1 MCYYDS
7 AEERYFKEC
16 EMIYDFDVDF
26 YNTIIDEVEEYN
38 LYDFDEEMND
48 YIFLGQLVD
57 ELRDII
63 HEFDNIIYLP
73 LESYM

>member
-7 AEERYFKEC
+7 AEERHFQED
-16 EMIYDFDVDF
+16 EMMYDFDVDY
-26 YNTIIDEVEEYN
+26 YNMIMEEVEEYN

-48 YIFLGQLVD
+48 YIFLGKLVD
-57 ELRDII
+57 ELKDII
-63 HEFDNIIYLP
+63 HEFDNIIYFP